1 MNSKAKG
8 DLGEDFVNRIA
19 YHTFLKYWCYP
30 NPLDI
35 TKDNK
40 EICDLLIVF
49 DEVCIIVSV
58 KNYSF
63 LGNYNRYF
71 RKTVDKALRQIAG
84 AERKLFGDRTILLK
98 HPERYPELFPKQK
111 IKEVFRIIVNT
122 NTSIKFYQTSFY
134 DDDGRAITIFDA
146 DAWQSLLLELNT
158 IRDVIRYINERN
170 RLLGNRP
177 GIMLPREEHDF
188 AESDGKQ
195 FLAEAEKLQKIYDKL
210 ALISGSE
217 KDLIALFIVN
227 FYQFPEKLY
236 KASEPFLVI
245 NADGMWNRF
254 QRSKLNGEKKEF
266 ESESYLIDHWV
277 KDILIHVP
285 DGEKISRALYKL
297 DRIQRARFI
306 KEFLTFHKEQVAKN
320 PSPHLHR
327 TNLTFDE
334 LDFVFVYFDTS
345 VSEVTEEVLYGFI
358 DKSLHHHNY
367 LKGYACNE
375 VVAIAFS
382 QDMKSFGFGYLDSN
396 NPLSAEERTE
406 VENSFRDLGWTMKL

>member
-8 DLGEDFVNRIA
+8 DLGEDFVNKIA
-19 YHTFLKYWCYP
+19 YYTFLKYWCYP

-49 DEVCIIVSV
+49 DEVCIIISV

-71 RKTVDKALRQIAG
+71 RKTIDKALRQIAG
-84 AERKLFGDRTILLK
+84 AERKLFGDKTILLK
-98 HPERYPELFPKQK
+98 HPDRHPELFPKEK
-111 IKEVFRIIVNT
+111 IKQVFRIIVNT

-134 DDDGRAITIFDA
+134 DDVGKAITIFDA

-158 IRDVIRYINERN
+158 IHDVIRYINERN

-188 AESDGKQ
+188 EESDGKQ
-195 FLAEAEKLQKIYDKL
+195 FLAEAEKLQKSYDKL

-227 FYQFPEKLY
+227 VYKFPEKLY

-245 NADGMWNRF
+245 NSDGMWNRF
-254 QRSKLNGEKKEF
+254 QRSKLIGEKKEF
-266 ESESYLIDHWV
+266 ESESYLIDYWV

-285 DGEKISRALYKL
+285 DGEKISKALYKL

-306 KEFLTFHKEQVAKN
+306 KEFLAFHKEQVAKN
-320 PSPHLHR
+320 PPSHLHR

-334 LDFVFVYFDTS
+334 LHFVFVYFDTS